1 MLKYLILKLQRFTD
15 EKKLDKKLHCKYN
28 IMKEINFEWDKN
40 KAEINLKKHQVSFE
54 EAITVF
60 SDELAI
66 EFYDDEHSE
75 WEDRFLMLGLSNRLN
90 LLLICHCYREVTGN
104 IRIISARKATKNE
117 SKHYD
122 RR

>member
-1 MLKYLILKLQRFTD
+1 MHPNYR
-15 EKKLDKKLHCKYN
+15 YN

-40 KAEINLKKHQVSFE
+40 KAKINLKKHQVSFE

>member
-75 WEDRFLMLGLSNRLN
+75 WEDRFLMLGL
-90 LLLICHCYREVTGN
+90 
-104 IRIISARKATKNE
+104 
-117 SKHYD
+117 
-122 RR
+122 